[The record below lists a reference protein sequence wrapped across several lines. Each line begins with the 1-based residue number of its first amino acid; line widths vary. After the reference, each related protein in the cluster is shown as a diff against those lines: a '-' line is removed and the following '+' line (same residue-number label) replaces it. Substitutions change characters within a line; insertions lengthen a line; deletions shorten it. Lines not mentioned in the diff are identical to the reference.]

1 MFLEIE
7 KQFTENFIQ
16 KHYIKYKDK
25 QIVGTNEIKN
35 QSNSKVSFWK
45 KPIFLNKY
53 LHFSGK
59 EHWNG
64 GIQSHTDGK
73 IKLK

>member
-45 KPIFLNKY
+45 KNNISK
-53 LHFSGK
+53 
-59 EHWNG
+59 
-64 GIQSHTDGK
+64 
-73 IKLK
+73 